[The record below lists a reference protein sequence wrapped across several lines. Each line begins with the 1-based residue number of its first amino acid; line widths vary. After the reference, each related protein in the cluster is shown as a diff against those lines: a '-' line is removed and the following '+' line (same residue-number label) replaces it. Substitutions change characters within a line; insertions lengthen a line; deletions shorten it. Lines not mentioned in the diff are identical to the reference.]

1 MARNTHT
8 IRTRL
13 RSNVKR
19 SNAVRKSDRM
29 ADVFM
34 RHVLRDDRIRE
45 ARARRTAERAVVNAI
60 CDENCTRA
68 EGDRSIRVWRRE

>member
-1 MARNTHT
+1 MADKQV

-13 RSNVKR
+13 RSNVKS

-34 RHVLRDDRIRE
+34 AAVLRDDRRRE
-45 ARARRTAERAVVNAI
+45 ARARRAAERAVVNAI
-60 CDENCTRA
+60 CDEHDTRG

>member
-1 MARNTHT
+1 MAKQV

-19 SNAVRKSDRM
+19 SNAVRKADRM

-34 RHVLRDDRIRE
+34 RAVTREDRQRE
-45 ARARRTAERAVVNAI
+45 ARARRAEDRKVVNAI

-68 EGDRSIRVWRRE
+68 QDDRSIRVWRRE